1 MLIVASKRLHQKF
14 GPQTEQMTDIR
25 EFEVYP
31 EVGVSGKVGDKLI
44 LAEKAHKWQPKYFH
58 SKRAYSL

>member
-25 EFEVYP
+25 EFDVYP
-31 EVGVSGKVGDKLI
+31 KLEPWN
-44 LAEKAHKWQPKYFH
+44 LTMKPK
-58 SKRAYSL
+58 SQKK